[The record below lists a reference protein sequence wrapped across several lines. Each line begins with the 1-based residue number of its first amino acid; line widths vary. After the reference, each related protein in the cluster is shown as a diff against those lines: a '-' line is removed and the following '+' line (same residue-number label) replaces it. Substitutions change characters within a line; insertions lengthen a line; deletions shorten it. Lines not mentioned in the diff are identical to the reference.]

1 MLAYSLSYDRIRNT
15 KRYKLRIDMS
25 KALDVPKQ
33 LETEIDQTAAQA
45 RSITH
50 SSLGAT
56 AEENLRKKLLAQLKD
71 QDAILVSHYYVDEE
85 LQDLAE
91 ESGGTVSDSLEMA
104 RYAYEH
110 DASTIVVA
118 GVKFMAETS
127 KILSPEKRVLLLDND
142 AECSLDMGCPIDE
155 FSAFCDQHPDR
166 TVVVYANTSAAV
178 KARADWVVTSSI
190 ALEICSYLRDK
201 GEKILWGPDRFLGT
215 YIQKETDADMI
226 MWQGSCIVHEEFK
239 ADQLLTMKQA
249 HPDAAVLVHPESPM
263 SVVDLADV
271 VGSTSKIL
279 KATRELP
286 HKKFIVATEDGI
298 FHKMKQYSPDKEFIA
313 APTAGNGATCKSCA
327 QCPWMKMNDLQR
339 LEKVLESGENEIHI
353 DEDTRVKA
361 ERSLK
366 RMVDFA
372 NEHIRPGMKVTGNA

>member
-1 MLAYSLSYDRIRNT
+1 
-15 KRYKLRIDMS
+15 MS
-25 KALDVPKQ
+25 KALDVPKS
-33 LETEIDQTAAQA
+33 LETEINETAAIA

-50 SSLGAT
+50 SVLGHK
-56 AEENLRKKLLAQLKD
+56 AESALKAKLLKQLKD
-71 QDAILVSHYYVDEE
+71 QDAILVSHYYVDED

-110 DASTIVVA
+110 KASTIVVA
-118 GVKFMAETS
+118 GVRFMAETS

-142 AECSLDMGCPIDE
+142 AECSLDIGCPIDE

-166 TVVVYANTSAAV
+166 TVVVYANTSAEV

-190 ALEICSYLRDK
+190 ALEICTYLRDN
-201 GEKILWGPDRFLGT
+201 GEKIIWGPDRFLGG
-215 YIQKETDADMI
+215 YIQKETGADMI
-226 MWQGSCIVHEEFK
+226 LWQGSCIVHEEFK
-239 ADQLLTMKQA
+239 ADALLKLKQQ

-263 SVVDLADV
+263 SVVDIADV

-279 KATRELP
+279 NATRELP

-313 APTAGNGATCKSCA
+313 APTAGNGATCQSCA

-339 LEKVLESGENEIHI
+339 LERVLSTGDNEILI
-353 DEDTRVKA
+353 DELVRADA

-372 NEHIRPGMKVTGNA
+372 KQHIRPDMKVTGDA

>member
-1 MLAYSLSYDRIRNT
+1 
-15 KRYKLRIDMS
+15 MS
-25 KALDVPKQ
+25 RAIDVPKN
-33 LETEIDQTAAQA
+33 LEGEIDLTAAQA

-50 SSLGAT
+50 SALGDI
-56 AEENLRKKLLAQLKD
+56 AETNLKQSILDELKA
-71 QDAILVSHYYVDEE
+71 QDAILVSHYYVDED

-91 ESGGTVSDSLEMA
+91 ESGGKVADSLEMA

-110 DASTIVVA
+110 EASTIVVA

-127 KILSPEKRVLLLDND
+127 KILSPEKRVLLLDNE
-142 AECSLDMGCPIDE
+142 AECSLDIGCPIDE

-166 TVVVYANTSAAV
+166 TVVVYANTSAEV

-190 ALEICSYLRDK
+190 ALEICTHLKEK
-201 GEKILWGPDRFLGT
+201 GEKIIWGPDRFLGG
-215 YIQKETDADMI
+215 YIQKETGADMI

-239 ADQLLTMKQA
+239 AEQLLEMKKE

-279 KATRELP
+279 NASRELP
-286 HKKFIVATEDGI
+286 NKKFIVATEDGI

-313 APTAGNGATCKSCA
+313 APTAGNGASCKSCA

-339 LEKVLESGENEIHI
+339 LAKVLKTGGNEIHI
-353 DEDTRVKA
+353 EENVRSKA

-372 NEHIRPGMKVTGNA
+372 NEHIRPGMKVTGDA

>member
-1 MLAYSLSYDRIRNT
+1 
-15 KRYKLRIDMS
+15 MS
-25 KALDVPKQ
+25 KALDVPKA
-33 LETEIDQTAAQA
+33 LEAEINKTASLA
-45 RSITH
+45 RSVGH
-50 SSLGAT
+50 SVLGDA
-56 AEENLRKKLLAQLKD
+56 AENKLREKLLKQLKE
-71 QDAILVSHYYVDEE
+71 QDAILVSHYYVDDD

-110 DASTIVVA
+110 DATTIIVA

-127 KILSPEKRVLLLDND
+127 KILSPEKRVLLLDMES
-142 AECSLDMGCPIDE
+142 ECSLDIGCPIDE

-190 ALEICSYLRDK
+190 ALEICTHLREK
-201 GEKILWGPDRFLGT
+201 GEKIIWGPDRFLGN
-215 YIQKETDADMI
+215 YIQKETGADMI

-239 ADQLLTMKQA
+239 AEELLALKKEE
-249 HPDAAVLVHPESPM
+249 PEAAVLVHPESPM

-286 HKKFIVATEDGI
+286 NKKFIVATEDGI

-313 APTAGNGATCKSCA
+313 APTAGNGASCKSCA

-339 LEKVLESGENEIHI
+339 LEHVLESGDNEILI
-353 DEDTRVKA
+353 DEEIRVKA
-361 ERSLK
+361 EQSLK

-372 NEHIRPGMKVTGNA
+372 NKHIRPGMKVTGNA

>member
-1 MLAYSLSYDRIRNT
+1 
-15 KRYKLRIDMS
+15 MS
-25 KALDVPKQ
+25 KAIDVPNS
-33 LETEIDQTAAQA
+33 LIDQINETAAQA
-45 RSITH
+45 RSIQH
-50 SSLGAT
+50 SVLGEL
-56 AEENLRKKLLAQLKD
+56 AERDLRDRLLAEMKK
-71 QDAILVSHYYVDEE
+71 QDAILVSHYYVDDD

-110 DASTIVVA
+110 KASTIIVA

-127 KILSPEKRVLLLDND
+127 KILSPEKRVLLLDNE
-142 AECSLDMGCPIDE
+142 AECSLDIGCPIDE

-190 ALEICSYLRDK
+190 ALEICTHLKEK
-201 GEKILWGPDRFLGT
+201 GEKIIWGPDRFLGG
-215 YIQKETDADMI
+215 YIQKETGADMI

-239 ADQLLTMKQA
+239 AESLLKMKQE

-263 SVVDLADV
+263 SVVNLADV
-271 VGSTSKIL
+271 VGSTSKL
-279 KATRELP
+279 LNATRELP

-298 FHKMKQYSPDKEFIA
+298 FHKMSQYSPEKEFIA

-327 QCPWMKMNDLQR
+327 QCPWMKMNDLKR
-339 LEKVLESGENEIHI
+339 LESVLATGHNEVVI
-353 DEDTRVKA
+353 DESIRIKA
-361 ERSLK
+361 AKSLT

-372 NEHIRPGMKVTGNA
+372 NTHIRPGIKVTGNA

>member
-1 MLAYSLSYDRIRNT
+1 
-15 KRYKLRIDMS
+15 MS

-33 LETEIDQTAAQA
+33 LESEIDITAAQA
-45 RSITH
+45 RSIRH
-50 SSLGAT
+50 SSMGST
-56 AEENLRKKLLAQLKD
+56 AELELKTKILAQLKA
-71 QDAILVSHYYVDEE
+71 QDAILVSHYYVDDD

-91 ESGGTVSDSLEMA
+91 DSGGTVSDSLEMA

-110 DASTIVVA
+110 KASTIIVA

-142 AECSLDMGCPIDE
+142 AQCSLDIGCPIDE
-155 FSAFCDQHPDR
+155 FSAFCDQHLDR

-190 ALEICSYLRDK
+190 ALEICTYLKRKD
-201 GEKILWGPDRFLGT
+201 EKILWGPDRFLGG
-215 YIQKETDADMI
+215 YIQKETGADMI

-239 ADQLLTMKQA
+239 AEKLLEMKKDY
-249 HPDAAVLVHPESPM
+249 PDAAVLVHPESPM
-263 SVVDLADV
+263 NVIDLADV
-271 VGSTSKIL
+271 VGSTSKLL
-279 KATRELP
+279 KATQELP
-286 HKKFIVATEDGI
+286 NKQFIVATEDGI
-298 FHKMKQYSPDKEFIA
+298 FHKMKQYSPNKEFIA

-339 LEKVLESGENEIHI
+339 LSKVLDNGDNEIFI
-353 DEDTRVKA
+353 EEQTRVKA
-361 ERSLK
+361 AKSLK

-372 NEHIRPGMKVTGNA
+372 KKHIRADIKVTGNA

>member
-1 MLAYSLSYDRIRNT
+1 
-15 KRYKLRIDMS
+15 MS
-25 KALDVPKQ
+25 KALDVPKK
-33 LETEIDQTAAQA
+33 LENEIDVTAAQA

-50 SSLGAT
+50 SALGDV
-56 AEENLRKKLLAQLKD
+56 AEKNLKQDILAQLKA
-71 QDAILVSHYYVDEE
+71 QDAILVSHYYVDDD

-91 ESGGTVSDSLEMA
+91 ESGGKVADSLEMA

-127 KILSPEKRVLLLDND
+127 KILSPEKRVLLLDQD
-142 AECSLDMGCPIDE
+142 AECSLDIGCPIDE
-155 FSAFCDQHPDR
+155 FSAFCDEHPDR
-166 TVVVYANTSAAV
+166 TVVVYANTSAEV

-190 ALEICSYLRDK
+190 ALEICTHLRNK
-201 GEKILWGPDRFLGT
+201 GEKIIWGPDRFLGG
-215 YIQKETDADMI
+215 YIRKETGADMI

-239 ADQLLTMKQA
+239 AEQLLTMKQE

-279 KATRELP
+279 NATRELP
-286 HKKFIVATEDGI
+286 NKKFIVATEDGI

-339 LEKVLESGENEIHI
+339 LAKVLKTGDNEILI
-353 DEDTRVKA
+353 DEGVRSKA

>member
-1 MLAYSLSYDRIRNT
+1 
-15 KRYKLRIDMS
+15 MS
-25 KALDVPKQ
+25 KAIDVPNS
-33 LETEIDQTAAQA
+33 LIDQINETAAQA
-45 RSITH
+45 RSIQH
-50 SSLGAT
+50 SVLGELAVRD
-56 AEENLRKKLLAQLKD
+56 LRDRLLAEMKK
-71 QDAILVSHYYVDEE
+71 QDAILVSHYYVDDG

-110 DASTIVVA
+110 KASTIIVA

-127 KILSPEKRVLLLDND
+127 KILSPEKRVLLLDNE
-142 AECSLDMGCPIDE
+142 AECSLDIGCPIDE

-190 ALEICSYLRDK
+190 ALEICTHLKEK
-201 GEKILWGPDRFLGT
+201 GEKIIWGPDRFLGG
-215 YIQKETDADMI
+215 YIQKETGADMI

-239 ADQLLTMKQA
+239 AESLLKMKQE

-271 VGSTSKIL
+271 VGSTSKL
-279 KATRELP
+279 LNATRELP

-298 FHKMKQYSPDKEFIA
+298 FHKMSQYSPEKEFIA

-327 QCPWMKMNDLQR
+327 QCPWMKMNDLKR
-339 LEKVLESGENEIHI
+339 LESVLATGHNEVVI
-353 DEDTRVKA
+353 DQSIRIKA
-361 ERSLK
+361 AKSLT

-372 NEHIRPGMKVTGNA
+372 NTHIRPGIKVTGNA

>member
-1 MLAYSLSYDRIRNT
+1 
-15 KRYKLRIDMS
+15 MS
-25 KALDVPKQ
+25 RAIDVPKN
-33 LETEIDQTAAQA
+33 LEGEIDLTAAQA

-50 SSLGAT
+50 SALGDI
-56 AEENLRKKLLAQLKD
+56 AETNLKQSILEELKA
-71 QDAILVSHYYVDEE
+71 QDAILVSHYYVDED

-91 ESGGTVSDSLEMA
+91 ESGGKVADSLEMA

-110 DASTIVVA
+110 EASTIVVA

-127 KILSPEKRVLLLDND
+127 KILSPEKRVLLLDNE
-142 AECSLDMGCPIDE
+142 AECSLDIGCPIDE

-166 TVVVYANTSAAV
+166 TVVVYANTSAEV

-190 ALEICSYLRDK
+190 ALEICTHLKEK
-201 GEKILWGPDRFLGT
+201 GEKIIWGPDRFLGG
-215 YIQKETDADMI
+215 YIQKETGADMI

-239 ADQLLTMKQA
+239 AEQLLEMKKE

-279 KATRELP
+279 NASRELP
-286 HKKFIVATEDGI
+286 NKKFIVATEDGI

-313 APTAGNGATCKSCA
+313 APTAGNGASCKSCA

-339 LEKVLESGENEIHI
+339 LAKVLKTGDNEIHI
-353 DEDTRVKA
+353 EENVRSKA

-372 NEHIRPGMKVTGNA
+372 NEHIRPGMKVTGDA

>member
-1 MLAYSLSYDRIRNT
+1 MSQAPNIPSQLLS
-15 KRYKLRIDMS
+15 
-25 KALDVPKQ
+25 
-33 LETEIDQTAAQA
+33 EIELTAAQA
-45 RSITH
+45 RSINH
-50 SSLGAT
+50 NSLGET
-56 AEENLRKKLLAQLKD
+56 AEADLKTKILAQLKE
-71 QDAILVSHYYVDEE
+71 QDAILVSHYYVDED

-118 GVKFMAETS
+118 GVRFMAETS

-142 AECSLDMGCPIDE
+142 AECSLDIGCPIDE

-190 ALEICSYLRDK
+190 ALEICTYLKEK
-201 GEKILWGPDRFLGT
+201 GEKILWAPDRFLGG
-215 YIQKETDADMI
+215 YIQKETGADMI
-226 MWQGSCIVHEEFK
+226 LWQGSCIVHEEFK
-239 ADQLLTMKQA
+239 ADKLMEMRKQY
-249 HPDAAVLVHPESPM
+249 PNAAVLVHPESPM
-263 SVVDLADV
+263 NVVDLADV
-271 VGSTSKIL
+271 VGSTSKLL
-279 KATRELP
+279 KATREMP
-286 HKKFIVATEDGI
+286 NKQFIVATEDGI

-327 QCPWMKMNDLQR
+327 HCPWMKMNDLQR
-339 LEKVLESGENEIHI
+339 LAHVLTSGDNEIHI
-353 DEDTRVKA
+353 EEETRIKA
-361 ERSLK
+361 ARSLK

-372 NEHIRPGMKVTGNA
+372 NEYIRPGMHVTGNA

>member
-1 MLAYSLSYDRIRNT
+1 
-15 KRYKLRIDMS
+15 MS
-25 KALDVPKQ
+25 KAINVPKS
-33 LETEIDQTAAQA
+33 LENEIDLIAARA
-45 RSITH
+45 RSINH
-50 SSLGAT
+50 SALGEQ
-56 AEENLRKKLLAQLKD
+56 AEQQLRKQLLTQLKE
-71 QDAILVSHYYVDEE
+71 QDAILVAHYYVDED

-91 ESGGTVSDSLEMA
+91 ESGGKVADSLEMA

-110 DASTIVVA
+110 EASTIVVA

-127 KILSPEKRVLLLDND
+127 KILSPEKRVLLIDSD
-142 AECSLDMGCPIDE
+142 AECSLDIGCPIDE

-166 TVVVYANTSAAV
+166 TVVVYANTSAEV

-190 ALEICSYLRDK
+190 ALEICTHLRDK
-201 GEKILWGPDRFLGT
+201 GEKIIWGPDRFLGG
-215 YIQKETDADMI
+215 YIQKETGADMI

-239 ADQLLTMKQA
+239 AEQLFEMKKQ

-279 KATRELP
+279 NATRELP
-286 HKKFIVATEDGI
+286 NKKFIVATEDGI
-298 FHKMKQYSPDKEFIA
+298 FHKMKQYSPGKEFIA
-313 APTAGNGATCKSCA
+313 APTAGNGATCQSCA

-339 LEKVLESGENEIHI
+339 LERVLASGNNEVLI
-353 DEDTRVKA
+353 DEEVRAKA

-372 NEHIRPGMKVTGNA
+372 NDHIRPGLKVTGNA

>member
-1 MLAYSLSYDRIRNT
+1 
-15 KRYKLRIDMS
+15 MS

-33 LETEIDQTAAQA
+33 LENEIDITAAQA
-45 RSITH
+45 RSIRH
-50 SSLGAT
+50 SSMGAT
-56 AEENLRKKLLAQLKD
+56 AELELKTKILAQLKA
-71 QDAILVSHYYVDEE
+71 QDAILVSHYYVDED

-110 DASTIVVA
+110 EASTIVVA

-142 AECSLDMGCPIDE
+142 AECSLDIGCPITE

-190 ALEICSYLRDK
+190 ALEICTFLKQK
-201 GEKILWGPDRFLGT
+201 GEKILWGPDRFLGG
-215 YIQKETDADMI
+215 YIQKETGADMI

-239 ADQLLTMKQA
+239 AEKLLEMKKEY
-249 HPDAAVLVHPESPM
+249 PDAAVLVHPESPM
-263 SVVDLADV
+263 NVIDLADV
-271 VGSTSKIL
+271 VGSTSKLL
-279 KATRELP
+279 KASQELP
-286 HKKFIVATEDGI
+286 NKQFIVATEDGI

-339 LEKVLESGENEIHI
+339 LSKVLDSGNNEIFI
-353 DEDTRVKA
+353 EEQVRVKA
-361 ERSLK
+361 AKSLK

-372 NEHIRPGMKVTGNA
+372 KEHIRPDIKVTGNA

>member
-1 MLAYSLSYDRIRNT
+1 
-15 KRYKLRIDMS
+15 MS
-25 KALDVPKQ
+25 KALDIPKS
-33 LETEIDQTAAQA
+33 LENEIDNTAARA
-45 RSITH
+45 RSIGH
-50 SSLGAT
+50 STLGEQ
-56 AEENLRKKLLAQLKD
+56 AEARLKEKLLRQLKE
-71 QDAILVSHYYVDEE
+71 QDAILVSHYYVDDD

-110 DASTIVVA
+110 DASTIIVA
-118 GVKFMAETS
+118 GVRFMAETS
-127 KILSPEKRVLLLDND
+127 KILSPNKRVLLLDD
-142 AECSLDMGCPIDE
+142 EAECSLDIGCPIDE
-155 FSAFCDQHPDR
+155 FSAFCDEHPDR
-166 TVVVYANTSAAV
+166 TVVVYANTSAEV

-190 ALEICSYLRDK
+190 ALEICTYLRDK
-201 GEKILWGPDRFLGT
+201 GQKIIWGPDRFLGS
-215 YIQKETDADMI
+215 YIQKETGADMI

-239 ADQLLTMKQA
+239 AEELLVMKKQ
-249 HPDAAVLVHPESPM
+249 HPEAAVLVHPESPM
-263 SVVDLADV
+263 SVIDLADV

-286 HKKFIVATEDGI
+286 NKKFIVATEDGI

-313 APTAGNGATCKSCA
+313 APTAGSGATCKSCA

-339 LEKVLESGENEIHI
+339 LEHVLDTGENEIQI
-353 DEDTRVKA
+353 DEQIRSKA

>member
-1 MLAYSLSYDRIRNT
+1 
-15 KRYKLRIDMS
+15 MS

-33 LETEIDQTAAQA
+33 LEQEIHATAAQA
-45 RSITH
+45 RSVGHHT
-50 SSLGAT
+50 LGAT
-56 AEENLRKKLLAQLKD
+56 AEADLKERLLTQMKE
-71 QDAILVSHYYVDEE
+71 QDAILVSHYYVDDD

-110 DASTIVVA
+110 DASTIIVA

-127 KILSPEKRVLLLDND
+127 KILSPEKRVLLLDD
-142 AECSLDMGCPIDE
+142 EAECSLDIGCPIDE

-190 ALEICSYLRDK
+190 ALEICTHLRDK
-201 GEKILWGPDRFLGT
+201 GEKIIWGPDRFLGN
-215 YIQKETDADMI
+215 YIQKETGADMI

-239 ADQLLTMKQA
+239 AEELLEMKKEY
-249 HPDAAVLVHPESPM
+249 PDAAVLVHPESPM
-263 SVVDLADV
+263 SVIDLADV

-279 KATRELP
+279 AATRELP
-286 HKKFIVATEDGI
+286 NKQFIVATEDGI

-313 APTAGNGATCKSCA
+313 APTAGSGATCKSCA

-339 LEKVLESGENEIHI
+339 LEKVLESGDNEVHI
-353 DEDTRVKA
+353 DEEVRSKA
-361 ERSLK
+361 ARSLT

-372 NEHIRPGMKVTGNA
+372 NTHIRPGIKVTGNA

>member
-1 MLAYSLSYDRIRNT
+1 
-15 KRYKLRIDMS
+15 MS

-33 LETEIDQTAAQA
+33 LESEIDITAAQA
-45 RSITH
+45 RSIRH
-50 SSLGAT
+50 SSMGST
-56 AEENLRKKLLAQLKD
+56 AELELKTKILAQLKA
-71 QDAILVSHYYVDEE
+71 QDAILVSHYYVDDD

-91 ESGGTVSDSLEMA
+91 DSGGTVSDSLEMA

-110 DASTIVVA
+110 KASTIIVA

-142 AECSLDMGCPIDE
+142 AQCSLDIGCPIDE
-155 FSAFCDQHPDR
+155 FSAFCDQHLDR

-190 ALEICSYLRDK
+190 ALEICTYLKRKD
-201 GEKILWGPDRFLGT
+201 EKILWGPDRFLGG
-215 YIQKETDADMI
+215 YIQKETGADMI

-239 ADQLLTMKQA
+239 AEKLLEMKKDY
-249 HPDAAVLVHPESPM
+249 PDAAVLVHPESPM
-263 SVVDLADV
+263 NVIDLADV
-271 VGSTSKIL
+271 VGSTSKLL
-279 KATRELP
+279 KATQELP
-286 HKKFIVATEDGI
+286 NKQFIVATEDGI
-298 FHKMKQYSPDKEFIA
+298 FHKMKQYSPNKEFIA

-339 LEKVLESGENEIHI
+339 LSKVLDNGDNEIFI
-353 DEDTRVKA
+353 EEQTRVKA
-361 ERSLK
+361 AKSLK

-372 NEHIRPGMKVTGNA
+372 KEHIRADIKVTGNA

>member
-1 MLAYSLSYDRIRNT
+1 
-15 KRYKLRIDMS
+15 MS
-25 KALDVPKQ
+25 KAFDVPQQ
-33 LETEIDQTAAQA
+33 LENEIDLTAAQA

-50 SSLGAT
+50 SALGNV
-56 AEENLRKKLLAQLKD
+56 AEENLKADILAKLKA
-71 QDAILVSHYYVDEE
+71 QDAILVSHYYVDDD

-91 ESGGTVSDSLEMA
+91 ASGGTVSDSLEMA

-127 KILSPEKRVLLLDND
+127 KILSPEKRVLLLDSE
-142 AECSLDMGCPIDE
+142 AECSLDIGCPIDE

-166 TVVVYANTSAAV
+166 TVVVYANTSAEV

-190 ALEICSYLRDK
+190 ALEICTYLRDK
-201 GEKILWGPDRFLGT
+201 GEKIIWGPDRFLGG
-215 YIQKETDADMI
+215 YIQKETGADMI

-239 ADQLLTMKQA
+239 AESLLSMKKE

-279 KATRELP
+279 NATREMP
-286 HKKFIVATEDGI
+286 NKKFIVATEDGI

-339 LEKVLESGENEIHI
+339 LAKVLETGDNEIVI
-353 DEDTRVKA
+353 EKEVRAKA
-361 ERSLK
+361 ERSLR

-372 NEHIRPGMKVTGNA
+372 NDHIRPGLKVTGNA

>member
-1 MLAYSLSYDRIRNT
+1 
-15 KRYKLRIDMS
+15 MS
-25 KALDVPKQ
+25 KALDVPKA
-33 LETEIDQTAAQA
+33 LETEIDKTAALA
-45 RSITH
+45 RSVGH
-50 SSLGAT
+50 SVLGKQ
-56 AEENLRKKLLAQLKD
+56 AESDLRDKLLSQLKE
-71 QDAILVSHYYVDEE
+71 QDAILVSHYYVDDD

-110 DASTIVVA
+110 EATTIVVA

-127 KILSPEKRVLLLDND
+127 KILSPEKRVLLLDMES
-142 AECSLDMGCPIDE
+142 ECSLDIGCPIDE

-190 ALEICSYLRDK
+190 ALEICTHLKNK
-201 GEKILWGPDRFLGT
+201 GEKIIWGPDRFLGN
-215 YIQKETDADMI
+215 YIQKETGADMI

-239 ADQLLTMKQA
+239 AEELLEMKKA

-271 VGSTSKIL
+271 VGSTSKL
-279 KATRELP
+279 LNATRELP
-286 HKKFIVATEDGI
+286 NKKFIVATEDGI
-298 FHKMKQYSPDKEFIA
+298 FHKMSQYSPEKEFIA
-313 APTAGNGATCKSCA
+313 APTAGSGATCKSCA

-339 LEKVLESGENEIHI
+339 LENVLQTGDNEILI
-353 DEDTRVKA
+353 EEEVRAKA

>member
-1 MLAYSLSYDRIRNT
+1 
-15 KRYKLRIDMS
+15 MS
-25 KALDVPKQ
+25 KALDVPKK
-33 LETEIDQTAAQA
+33 LEESIDLAASQA
-45 RSITH
+45 RSVTH
-50 SSLGAT
+50 SALGET
-56 AEENLRKKLLAQLKD
+56 AEQTLRKKLLAQLKE
-71 QDAILVSHYYVDEE
+71 QDAILVSHYYVEDD

-91 ESGGTVSDSLEMA
+91 ESGGKVADSLEMA

-110 DASTIVVA
+110 EASTIVVA

-127 KILSPEKRVLLLDND
+127 KILSPEKRVLLLDSD
-142 AECSLDMGCPIDE
+142 SECSLDIGCPIDE

-166 TVVVYANTSAAV
+166 TVVVYANTSAEV

-190 ALEICSYLRDK
+190 ALEVCTHLRDK
-201 GEKILWGPDRFLGT
+201 GEKIIWGPDRFLGG
-215 YIQKETDADMI
+215 YIQKETGADMI

-239 ADQLLTMKQA
+239 ADQLLEMKKQ

-263 SVVDLADV
+263 SVVELADV

-279 KATRELP
+279 NATREMP

-313 APTAGNGATCKSCA
+313 APTAGNSATCKSCA

-339 LEKVLESGENEIHI
+339 LENVLNTGANEILI
-353 DEDTRVKA
+353 DEPVRAKA
-361 ERSLK
+361 ERSLR

-372 NEHIRPGMKVTGNA
+372 NEHIRPGMKVSGDA

>member
-1 MLAYSLSYDRIRNT
+1 
-15 KRYKLRIDMS
+15 MS
-25 KALDVPKQ
+25 KALDVPKK
-33 LETEIDQTAAQA
+33 LEDSIELSAAQA

-50 SSLGAT
+50 SSLGET
-56 AEENLRKKLLAQLKD
+56 AEETLRKKLLAQLKE

-91 ESGGTVSDSLEMA
+91 ESGGKVADSLEMA

-110 DASTIVVA
+110 EASTIVVA

-127 KILSPEKRVLLLDND
+127 KILSPEKRVLLLDD
-142 AECSLDMGCPIDE
+142 EAECSLDIGCPIDE
-155 FSAFCDQHPDR
+155 FSAFCDEHPDR
-166 TVVVYANTSAAV
+166 TVVVYANTSAEV

-190 ALEICSYLRDK
+190 ALEICTHLRDK
-201 GEKILWGPDRFLGT
+201 GEKILWGPDRFLGG
-215 YIQKETDADMI
+215 YIQKETGADMI

-239 ADQLLTMKQA
+239 AEQLLEMKKQ

-279 KATRELP
+279 NATRELP
-286 HKKFIVATEDGI
+286 NKKFIVATEDGI

-313 APTAGNGATCKSCA
+313 APTAGNSATCKSCA

-339 LEKVLESGENEIHI
+339 LEQVLNTGKNEILI
-353 DEDTRVKA
+353 DEDVRGKA

-372 NEHIRPGMKVTGNA
+372 NEHIRPGMKVSGDA

>member
-1 MLAYSLSYDRIRNT
+1 
-15 KRYKLRIDMS
+15 MS
-25 KALDVPKQ
+25 KALDVPKN
-33 LETEIDQTAAQA
+33 LENEIELTAAQA
-45 RSITH
+45 RSVTH
-50 SSLGAT
+50 SALGDV
-56 AEENLRKKLLAQLKD
+56 AEANLKQAILDELKA
-71 QDAILVSHYYVDEE
+71 QDAILVSHYYVDED

-127 KILSPEKRVLLLDND
+127 KILSPEKRVLLLDD
-142 AECSLDMGCPIDE
+142 EAECSLDIGCPIDE
-155 FSAFCDQHPDR
+155 FSAFCDEHPDR
-166 TVVVYANTSAAV
+166 TVVVYANTSAEV

-190 ALEICSYLRDK
+190 ALDICTHLRDK
-201 GEKILWGPDRFLGT
+201 GEKIIWGPDRFLGG
-215 YIQKETDADMI
+215 YIQKETGADMI

-239 ADQLLTMKQA
+239 ADKLLAMKQE
-249 HPDAAVLVHPESPM
+249 HPDAAVLVHPESPL
-263 SVVDLADV
+263 SVVELADV

-279 KATRELP
+279 NATRELP
-286 HKKFIVATEDGI
+286 NKKFIVATEDGI
-298 FHKMKQYSPDKEFIA
+298 FHKMKQFSPDKEFIA
-313 APTAGNGATCKSCA
+313 APTAGSGATCKSCA

-339 LEKVLESGENEIHI
+339 LAKVLDTGTNEIHI
-353 DEDTRVKA
+353 EESVRAQA

-372 NEHIRPGMKVTGNA
+372 NEHIRPGMKVTGDA

>member
-1 MLAYSLSYDRIRNT
+1 
-15 KRYKLRIDMS
+15 MS
-25 KALDVPKQ
+25 KALNVPKQ
-33 LETEIDQTAAQA
+33 LENEIDITAAQA
-45 RSITH
+45 RSIGH
-50 SSLGAT
+50 SSMGAT
-56 AEENLRKKLLAQLKD
+56 AEQELKSKILAQLKA
-71 QDAILVSHYYVDEE
+71 QDAILVSHYYVDED

-91 ESGGTVSDSLEMA
+91 DSGGTVSDSLEMA

-110 DASTIVVA
+110 EASTIIVA

-142 AECSLDMGCPIDE
+142 AECSLDIGCPIDE

-190 ALEICSYLRDK
+190 ALEICTHLKQK
-201 GEKILWGPDRFLGT
+201 GEKILWGPDRFLGG
-215 YIQKETDADMI
+215 YIQKETGADMI

-239 ADQLLTMKQA
+239 AEKLLDMKKDY
-249 HPDAAVLVHPESPM
+249 PDAAVLVHPESPM
-263 SVVDLADV
+263 NVVDLADV
-271 VGSTSKIL
+271 VGSTSKLL
-279 KATRELP
+279 KATQELP
-286 HKKFIVATEDGI
+286 NKQFIVATEDGI

-339 LEKVLESGENEIHI
+339 LSKVLDTGENEIII
-353 DEDTRVKA
+353 DEQTRAKA
-361 ERSLK
+361 AKSLK

-372 NEHIRPGMKVTGNA
+372 KQHIRPDIKVTGNA

>member
-1 MLAYSLSYDRIRNT
+1 
-15 KRYKLRIDMS
+15 MS
-25 KALDVPKQ
+25 KALDVPKS
-33 LETEIDQTAAQA
+33 LETEINDTAAVA

-50 SSLGAT
+50 SSLGET
-56 AEENLRKKLLAQLKD
+56 AENELRKKLLKQLKE
-71 QDAILVSHYYVDEE
+71 QDAILVSHYYVDED

-91 ESGGTVSDSLEMA
+91 ESGGKVADSLEMA
-104 RYAYEH
+104 RYAFEH
-110 DASTIVVA
+110 EASTIVVA

-127 KILSPEKRVLLLDND
+127 KILSPEKRVLLLDSD
-142 AECSLDMGCPIDE
+142 SECSLDIGCPIDE

-166 TVVVYANTSAAV
+166 TVVVYANTSAEV

-190 ALEICSYLRDK
+190 ALEICTYLKEK
-201 GEKILWGPDRFLGT
+201 GEKIIWGPDRFLGG
-215 YIQKETDADMI
+215 YIQKETGADMI

-239 ADQLLTMKQA
+239 AEQLLTMKKE

-279 KATRELP
+279 NATRELP
-286 HKKFIVATEDGI
+286 NKKFIVATEDGI

-313 APTAGNGATCKSCA
+313 APTAGNGATCNSCA

-339 LEKVLESGENEIHI
+339 LEKVLNTGENEIQI
-353 DEDTRVKA
+353 DEEVRAKA

>member
-1 MLAYSLSYDRIRNT
+1 
-15 KRYKLRIDMS
+15 MS
-25 KALDVPKQ
+25 KALDVPKG
-33 LETEIDQTAAQA
+33 LETEIEDQAAIA

-50 SSLGAT
+50 SSLGQS
-56 AEENLRKKLLAQLKD
+56 AEKTLRTKLLKQLKE
-71 QDAILVSHYYVDEE
+71 QNAILVSHYYVDED

-91 ESGGTVSDSLEMA
+91 ESGGKVADSLEMA

-110 DASTIVVA
+110 KASTIVVA

-127 KILSPEKRVLLLDND
+127 KILSPEKRVLLLDD
-142 AECSLDMGCPIDE
+142 EAECSLDIGCPIDE

-166 TVVVYANTSAAV
+166 TVVVYANTSAEV

-201 GEKILWGPDRFLGT
+201 GEKIIWGPDRFLGS
-215 YIQKETDADMI
+215 YIQKETGADMI

-239 ADQLLTMKQA
+239 AESLLEMKKE

-263 SVVDLADV
+263 SVIDLADV

-279 KATRELP
+279 NATRELP
-286 HKKFIVATEDGI
+286 NKKFIVATEDGI

-313 APTAGNGATCKSCA
+313 APTAGSGATCQSCA

-339 LEKVLESGENEIHI
+339 LEKVLNSGNNEVLINEVI
-353 DEDTRVKA
+353 RVKA
-361 ERSLK
+361 ERSLR

-372 NEHIRPGMKVTGNA
+372 NEHIRPGMKVSGNA

>member
-1 MLAYSLSYDRIRNT
+1 
-15 KRYKLRIDMS
+15 MS
-25 KALDVPKQ
+25 KALDVPKK
-33 LETEIDQTAAQA
+33 LESEIDVTAAQA

-50 SSLGAT
+50 SALGDV
-56 AEENLRKKLLAQLKD
+56 AEENLKNEILRKLKE
-71 QDAILVSHYYVDEE
+71 QDAILVSHYYVDDD

-91 ESGGTVSDSLEMA
+91 ESGGKVADSLEMA

-110 DASTIVVA
+110 EASTIVVA

-127 KILSPEKRVLLLDND
+127 KILSPEKRVLLLDRE
-142 AECSLDMGCPIDE
+142 AECSLDIGCPIDE
-155 FSAFCDQHPDR
+155 FSAFCDEHPDR
-166 TVVVYANTSAAV
+166 TVVVYANTSAEV

-190 ALEICSYLRDK
+190 ALEICTYLKDK
-201 GEKILWGPDRFLGT
+201 GEKIIWGPDRFLGG
-215 YIQKETDADMI
+215 YIQKETGADMI

-239 ADQLLTMKQA
+239 AEQLLTMKQE

-279 KATRELP
+279 NATRELP
-286 HKKFIVATEDGI
+286 NKKFIVATEDGI

-339 LEKVLESGENEIHI
+339 LNRVLDTGENEIHI
-353 DEDTRVKA
+353 EEEVRAKA

>member
-1 MLAYSLSYDRIRNT
+1 
-15 KRYKLRIDMS
+15 MS
-25 KALDVPKQ
+25 RALDVPKQ
-33 LETEIDQTAAQA
+33 LEGEIDITAAQA
-45 RSITH
+45 RSIRH
-50 SSLGAT
+50 SSMGAT
-56 AEENLRKKLLAQLKD
+56 AELELKSKILAQLKA
-71 QDAILVSHYYVDEE
+71 QDAILVSHYYVDDD

-91 ESGGTVSDSLEMA
+91 DSGGTVSDSLEMA

-110 DASTIVVA
+110 KASTIIVA

-142 AECSLDMGCPIDE
+142 AQCSLDIGCPIDE

-190 ALEICSYLRDK
+190 ALEICTHLKRK
-201 GEKILWGPDRFLGT
+201 GEKILWGPDRFLGG
-215 YIQKETDADMI
+215 YIQKETGADMI
-226 MWQGSCIVHEEFK
+226 MWQGACIVHEEFK
-239 ADQLLTMKQA
+239 AEKLLEMKTDY
-249 HPDAAVLVHPESPM
+249 PDAAVLVHPESPM
-263 SVVDLADV
+263 NVIDLADV
-271 VGSTSKIL
+271 VGSTSKLL
-279 KATRELP
+279 KATQELP
-286 HKKFIVATEDGI
+286 NKQFIVATEDGI

-339 LEKVLESGENEIHI
+339 LSKVLDNGDNEIFI
-353 DEDTRVKA
+353 EEQTRVKA
-361 ERSLK
+361 AKSLK

-372 NEHIRPGMKVTGNA
+372 KEHIRADIKVTGNA